1 MSILSGELRT
11 ISGLDCLA
19 SSLFSIGKTYSIVP
33 QKKNVP
39 FVCVTSMWYK
49 MLDYLHIFC
58 YYKLYKCRYAFPVF
72 IHESFMQSVFNM
84 L

>member
-33 QKKNVP
+33 QKKKCSIC
-39 FVCVTSMWYK
+39 VCHFHVVQDAR
-49 MLDYLHIFC
+49 LFAHL
-58 YYKLYKCRYAFPVF
+58 L
-72 IHESFMQSVFNM
+72 
-84 L
+84 LL